1 MHFDIDRLSPEA
13 RRQVLALM
21 EANGLTLGESLNQI
35 LEEAVSDG
43 ATSAVG
49 RRKAKVL
56 QLVVTPKRA
65 SCRDS
70 SG

>member
-35 LEEAVSDG
+35 VEETVSDG